1 MVTMNSAPTTPPR
14 PRGLRNPLRIL
25 ARWLG
30 TREWVMRM
38 APIIIWLE
46 SHLRAWTGNRV
57 SLIGIAGLQSV
68 QVTVP
73 GRKSGTPRTTALLC
87 IPYGDGY
94 IVTGSN
100 WGRPEHPTW
109 SVNLRAADEA
119 QVKAGSHES
128 RMSVR
133 MVTGDERENLWKLV
147 VDYWPGYLMEH
158 RRSGGRE
165 FRLFVL
171 EPTRSA
177 TESRES

>member
-1 MVTMNSAPTTPPR
+1 MGDADGADHHLAGVAPARVDRQPGEPR
-14 PRGLRNPLRIL
+14 RHRRTAVP
-25 ARWLG
+25 
-30 TREWVMRM
+30 
-38 APIIIWLE
+38 
-46 SHLRAWTGNRV
+46 
-57 SLIGIAGLQSV
+57 AGHG
-68 QVTVP
+68 P
-73 GRKSGTPRTTALLC
+73 GSQERHPRTTALLC

-109 SVNLRAADEA
+109 SVNLRAANEA
-119 QVKAGSHES
+119 RVKAGSHES

-147 VDYWPGYLMEH
+147 IDYWPGYLMEH

-171 EPTRSA
+171 EPAQPS
-177 TESRES
+177 TEIRES